1 MTALAHGSPLGG
13 PRHGGMAARRAV
25 VRWAG
30 RMFRREWRQQLLV
43 VTLLS
48 VAVTGAIGSITIAS
62 NAVPADDGDFGSA
75 NLVLTFDGSDPQRL
89 HAGLDVFNSL
99 GEPINTPERRLPAS
113 GGLLVGGVNAVLQC
127 DGPDFPKTSG
137 PTPTELKIPFT
148 RAGDQLELSWVLPAC
163 DDGIDGLPG
172 QAIPARA
179 SVPLST
185 LTQSRCSIR
194 FLGTVPFDIPD
205 PDPSNREGDH
215 WRGTLSYDATLK
227 FSHRC
232 IPRRNGARDCF

>member
-1 MTALAHGSPLGG
+1 MLGRFLAVAVPVGLCAAAWLVCGTSVAEAKAPKRLPLGVLERISG
-13 PRHGGMAARRAV
+13 T
-25 VRWAG
+25 W
-30 RMFRREWRQQLLV
+30 
-43 VTLLS
+43 
-48 VAVTGAIGSITIAS
+48 SITVTDCTACLVS
-62 NAVPADDGDFGSA
+62 SQRNGQLDVSKGS
-75 NLVLTFDGSDPQRL
+75 LTGL

-99 GEPINTPERRLPAS
+99 GEPINTPGRRLPAS

-185 LTQSRCSIR
+185 LTQSRYSIR